1 MGKLTM
7 LNNKLNNQKIHI
19 YVSFGNTGSFGSN
32 DMEQPL
38 YSKEPEGSH
47 NGVEGVYKGATAII
61 DNSISHPFSKLKL
74 FIRVQ
79 NPKEFFRY
87 FDF

>member
-1 MGKLTM
+1 MFDHSQL
-7 LNNKLNNQKIHI
+7 LVIF
-19 YVSFGNTGSFGSN
+19 YNTGSFGSN

-61 DNSISHPFSKLKL
+61 DNCISHPSSKLKL
-74 FIRVQ
+74 YIRVQ
-79 NPKEFFRY
+79 DLKEFF
-87 FDF
+87 

>member
-1 MGKLTM
+1 
-7 LNNKLNNQKIHI
+7 
-19 YVSFGNTGSFGSN
+19 
-32 DMEQPL
+32 MEQPL

-61 DNSISHPFSKLKL
+61 DNSISHPSSKLKL

-79 NPKEFFRY
+79 NPKEFFQY
-87 FDF
+87 FDFKWVKFGRN

>member
-1 MGKLTM
+1 MDSEAENLSFIKKSAELM
-7 LNNKLNNQKIHI
+7 NKRNNVRFINN
-19 YVSFGNTGSFGSN
+19 NTGSFGSN

-61 DNSISHPFSKLKL
+61 DNSISH
-74 FIRVQ
+74 
-79 NPKEFFRY
+79 
-87 FDF
+87 